1 MAKNRSWFSDYAFLM
16 QMSGDG
22 QLPCNEAASALRK
35 AAEAIESVQEPSAPE
50 SVAQTHVEIM
60 KAMDAIHAMVVYY
73 ALTLREQGVT
83 RAVVSDTL
91 STSPNQISKWEAAAA
106 DGSGFNI
113 DPETMKRQER
123 MSISDP
129 NLMRVDDGAADR
141 PFPSGLP
148 LMCELPV

>member
-16 QMSGDG
+16 HRSGDG
-22 QLPCNEAASALRK
+22 QLPCDEASSALRK
-35 AAEAIESVQEPSAPE
+35 AAEAIELTQEPSSPE

-106 DGSGFNI
+106 DGSGFDI

-129 NLMRVDDGAADR
+129 NLMRVNDSEANR

>member
-16 QMSGDG
+16 QMSGDDK
-22 QLPCNEAASALRK
+22 LPCNEAASALRK
-35 AAEAIESVQEPSAPE
+35 AAEAIESVQEPSTPE

-73 ALTLREQGVT
+73 ALTLRKQGVT

-106 DGSGFNI
+106 DGSGFDI

-123 MSISDP
+123 MAISDP

>member
-16 QMSGDG
+16 QMSGDDK
-22 QLPCNEAASALRK
+22 LPCNEAASALRK
-35 AAEAIESVQEPSAPE
+35 AAEAITSTQEPSAPE

-73 ALTLREQGVT
+73 ALTLRSQGVT

-106 DGSGFNI
+106 DGSGFDI

-123 MSISDP
+123 MAISDP
-129 NLMRVDDGAADR
+129 NLMRVDDSVADR

>member
-16 QMSGDG
+16 QMSGDDK
-22 QLPCNEAASALRK
+22 LPCNEAASALRK
-35 AAEAIESVQEPSAPE
+35 AAEAIESTQEPSAPE

-73 ALTLREQGVT
+73 ALTFRSPGVT

-106 DGSGFNI
+106 DGSGFDI

>member
-16 QMSGDG
+16 QMSGDDK
-22 QLPCNEAASALRK
+22 LPCNEAASALRK
-35 AAEAIESVQEPSAPE
+35 AAEAITSTQEPSAPE

-106 DGSGFNI
+106 DGSGFDI

-129 NLMRVDDGAADR
+129 NLMRVDDSVADR

>member
-16 QMSGDG
+16 QMSGDDK
-22 QLPCNEAASALRK
+22 LPCNEAAFALRK
-35 AAEAIESVQEPSAPE
+35 AAEAIESTQEPSAPE

-73 ALTLREQGVT
+73 ALTLRKQGTT

-106 DGSGFNI
+106 DGSGFDI

-129 NLMRVDDGAADR
+129 NLMKVDDSAADR

>member
-16 QMSGDG
+16 QMSGG
-22 QLPCNEAASALRK
+22 SQSPCHEAASALRK
-35 AAEAIESVQEPSAPE
+35 AAEAITSTQEPATAE
-50 SVAQTHVEIM
+50 SVAQTHVEVM
-60 KAMDAIHAMVVYY
+60 KAMDAIHAMVVHY
-73 ALTLREQGVT
+73 ALTLRQQGVT
-83 RAVVSDTL
+83 RAVVSDAL

-106 DGSGFNI
+106 DGSGFDI

-129 NLMRVDDGAADR
+129 NLMRVDDSVADR

-148 LMCELPV
+148 LISQLPV

>member
-22 QLPCNEAASALRK
+22 QLPCDEAASALRK
-35 AAEAIESVQEPSAPE
+35 AAEAIKSTQEPSTPE

-91 STSPNQISKWEAAAA
+91 STSPNQISKWEAAEA
-106 DGSGFNI
+106 DGSGFDI

-129 NLMRVDDGAADR
+129 NLMRVDDSEADR

>member
-16 QMSGDG
+16 QMSGDDKF
-22 QLPCNEAASALRK
+22 PRNEAASALRK
-35 AAEAIESVQEPSAPE
+35 AAEAIESTQEPSAPE

-73 ALTLREQGVT
+73 ALTLRSQGVT

-106 DGSGFNI
+106 DGSGFDI

>member
-22 QLPCNEAASALRK
+22 QLSCNEAASALRK
-35 AAEAIESVQEPSAPE
+35 AADAIESTQEPSAPE

-60 KAMDAIHAMVVYY
+60 KAMDAIHAIVVYY
-73 ALTLREQGVT
+73 ALTLREQGIT

-106 DGSGFNI
+106 DGSGFDI

-129 NLMRVDDGAADR
+129 NLMRVDDSEADR

>member
-16 QMSGDG
+16 QMSGDDK
-22 QLPCNEAASALRK
+22 LPCNEAASALRK
-35 AAEAIESVQEPSAPE
+35 AAESIESTQEPSAPE

-73 ALTLREQGVT
+73 ALTLRKQGVT

-129 NLMRVDDGAADR
+129 NLMRVDDSVADR

-148 LMCELPV
+148 LISQLPV

>member
-16 QMSGDG
+16 QMSGDDK
-22 QLPCNEAASALRK
+22 LPCNEAASALGK
-35 AAEAIESVQEPSAPE
+35 AAEAIESTQEPSAPE

-73 ALTLREQGVT
+73 ALTLRSQGVT

-106 DGSGFNI
+106 DGSGFDI

>member
-16 QMSGDG
+16 QMSGDDK
-22 QLPCNEAASALRK
+22 LPCNEASSALRK
-35 AAEAIESVQEPSAPE
+35 AAEAITSTQEPSAPE

-73 ALTLREQGVT
+73 ALTLRSQGVT

-106 DGSGFNI
+106 DGSGFDI

-123 MSISDP
+123 MAISDP

>member
-1 MAKNRSWFSDYAFLM
+1 MAKNRSWFSDYAFLL
-16 QMSGDG
+16 QMSGDD
-22 QLPCNEAASALRK
+22 QLPYNEAASALRK
-35 AAEAIESVQEPSAPE
+35 AADAIESVQEPSTPE

-106 DGSGFNI
+106 DGSGFDI

-129 NLMRVDDGAADR
+129 NLMRVDDSAADR

>member
-16 QMSGDG
+16 QMSGDDK
-22 QLPCNEAASALRK
+22 LPCNEAASALRK
-35 AAEAIESVQEPSAPE
+35 AAEAIESTQEPSAPE

-106 DGSGFNI
+106 DGSGFDI

-129 NLMRVDDGAADR
+129 NLMRVDDSAADR